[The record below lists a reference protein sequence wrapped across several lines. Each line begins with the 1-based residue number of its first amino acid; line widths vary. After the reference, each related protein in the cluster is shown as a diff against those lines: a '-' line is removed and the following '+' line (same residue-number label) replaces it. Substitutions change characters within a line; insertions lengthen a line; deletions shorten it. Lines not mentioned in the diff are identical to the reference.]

1 MKAGMKIGDIA
12 EASVVVTPEM
22 RPQFDGHIVHDV
34 YSTAAMVHLMEHA
47 ARKILLPYL
56 EEHEEGMGVSVSV
69 THLAPTPVGLT
80 VRAQATV
87 TELTARKIVTAVEV
101 WNNRVQIGE
110 GVVVQAVLPKAQ
122 IHARIRE
129 MAETADK

>member
-1 MKAGMKIGDIA
+1 MKAGISVGDVA

-22 RPQFDGHIVHDV
+22 RPQFDGNIVHDV

-47 ARKILLPYL
+47 ARKILLPHL

-80 VRAQATV
+80 VRAVATV
-87 TELTARKIVTAVEV
+87 TELSARKIVTTVEV
-101 WNNRVQIGE
+101 WNHRVQIGE

-122 IHARIRE
+122 IHARIRK
-129 MAETADK
+129 MAETANK